1 MAKKVGITGGIG
13 SGKTTV
19 CKIFEFLGV
28 PIFYSDEVAK
38 NILVTNQSVIRQIQ
52 EVFGEEAYNLDS
64 TYNKQFVASKIFNDR
79 SLLLKLN
86 SIIHPIVIEENL
98 IWNNKYK
105 DSPYIINESALI
117 FESNKYKLF
126 DKIIVVYCP
135 EYIKIDRV
143 MKRDNLNKDQVQE
156 RIKNQLADIEKI
168 RLSDMVII
176 NNNEISL
183 LSQIHYIHNK
193 LTN

>member
-1 MAKKVGITGGIG
+1 
-13 SGKTTV
+13 
-19 CKIFEFLGV
+19 
-28 PIFYSDEVAK
+28 
-38 NILVTNQSVIRQIQ
+38 
-52 EVFGEEAYNLDS
+52 
-64 TYNKQFVASKIFNDR
+64 
-79 SLLLKLN
+79 
-86 SIIHPIVIEENL
+86 
-98 IWNNKYK
+98 
-105 DSPYIINESALI
+105 
-117 FESNKYKLF
+117 
-126 DKIIVVYCP
+126 
-135 EYIKIDRV
+135 

>member
-38 NILVTNQSVIRQIQ
+38 NILVTNQNVIRQIQ

-64 TYNKQFVASKIFNDR
+64 TYNKQFVASKIFNDK

-86 SIIHPIVIEENL
+86 SIIHPIVIEENFL
-98 IWNNKYK
+98 WNDKYK

-143 MKRDNLNKDQVQE
+143 MKRDNLNKDQVRE

>member
-38 NILVTNQSVIRQIQ
+38 NILVTNQNVIRQIQ

-64 TYNKQFVASKIFNDR
+64 TYNKQFVASKIFNDK

-98 IWNNKYK
+98 IWNDKYK

-117 FESNKYKLF
+117 FESGKYKLF